1 MRAQTFIRTAAVGL
15 LATAIAVPAFAGDAK
30 SIFELGTA
38 EKPQTSKD
46 FKGAPSKIDTNFGA
60 LEFQGGAYPTKATVD
75 KVYEELDRQ
84 RATQLYLD
92 LFPAL
97 SVHGILKGQVRDL
110 GVRSS
115 SDILVTPTKMNST
128 PLWLTGNTDSI
139 YAWMTLDLKVD
150 GPTVME
156 IPPNVMG
163 PLDDANFRF
172 VVDFGATGPD
182 KGKGGKYLI
191 LPPDYEGDVPD
202 GYFVARSPTYL
213 NWALLRANTDIIGTG
228 DKAFDYYKK
237 NLKIYPLKTGPRKGN
252 YIDAGHMPVNTLVP
266 EDWRAFKWLH
276 EIISYEP
283 QDVFNIEQ
291 RGKLASLGIEKGKPF
306 NPDARMKKILDAAAK
321 QAVAMARVITFASRD
336 PDVRFY
342 PGTDLSW
349 ETPFIGGNSEFKK
362 NGYRN
367 LDARTLFHYN
377 AIVITP
383 AMAAPMPE
391 GRGSKY
397 TSTYFDENEEYLDG
411 GRTYKMTVPPNVPVR
426 EFWSVTVYDPITR
439 SQLQTSQEFPSI
451 SSQNNPPA
459 NADGSVDIYFGPKK
473 PKGVSEENWIQT
485 VKGKGFFPFYRIY
498 GPLKAFNDKTWKPLN
513 IEPMK

>member
-1 MRAQTFIRTAAVGL
+1 MKTQQIIKAAAVGL
-15 LATAIAVPAFAGDAK
+15 LATAIAVPAFAADGK
-30 SIFELGTA
+30 SIFELGAA

-46 FKGAPSKIDTNFGA
+46 FKGAPSKIDTNFGT

-139 YAWMTLDLKVD
+139 YAWMTLDLKAD

-156 IPPNVMG
+156 IPPNLMG

-202 GYFVARSPTYL
+202 GYFVARSPTYR
-213 NWALLRANTDIIGTG
+213 NWALLRGNTDVIGTG

-237 NLKIYPLKTGPRKGN
+237 NLKIYPLKSGPRKGN
-252 YIDAGHMPVNTLVP
+252 YIDAGHMPTNTLVP
-266 EDWRAFKWLH
+266 EDWRAFEWLH

-306 NPDARMKKILDAAAK
+306 NPDARMKKILDEAAK

-336 PDVRFY
+336 PDVRLY

-349 ETPFIGGNSEFKK
+349 ETPFIGGSSEFTK

-383 AMAAPMPE
+383 AMAAPIFLGKNKQSARESLITFME
-391 GRGSKY
+391 GEVAAVRWKQWRIYPKQFIASAGNPS
-397 TSTYFDENEEYLDG
+397 LMGVG
-411 GRTYKMTVPPNVPVR
+411 GYRAEGMGY
-426 EFWSVTVYDPITR
+426 
-439 SQLQTSQEFPSI
+439 PSI
-451 SSQNNPPA
+451 YNIARDPREQWNQVAVSAFVLGPYMKIVGEYQKSLEKYPNPPA
-459 NADGSVDIYFGPKK
+459 FSMTKFAK
-473 PKGVSEENWIQT
+473 
-485 VKGKGFFPFYRIY
+485 
-498 GPLKAFNDKTWKPLN
+498 
-513 IEPMK
+513 

>member
-1 MRAQTFIRTAAVGL
+1 MKMKSLTTLAVTGL
-15 LATAIAVPAFAGDAK
+15 MATSLFGPAYADQEK
-30 SIFELGTA
+30 SIFELGA
-38 EKPQTSKD
+38 SEKKQTSKS
-46 FKGAPSKIDTNFGA
+46 FKGAPAKIKTNFGT
-60 LEFQGGAYPTKATVD
+60 LKFEGGAYPTPETVK

-115 SDILVTPTKMNST
+115 SDILITPTKMNST

-139 YAWMTLDLKVD
+139 YAWMTLDLKAD

-156 IPPNVMG
+156 IPPNLMG

-191 LPPDYEGDVPD
+191 LPPDYKGDVPK
-202 GYFVARSPTYL
+202 GYFVVRSPTYR
-213 NWALLRANTDIIGTG
+213 NWALLRGNTDVIGTG
-228 DKAFDYYKK
+228 DEAFDYYKK
-237 NLKIYPLKTGPRKGN
+237 NLKIYPLKSGPRKGN
-252 YIDAGHMPVNTLVP
+252 YIDAGHMPTNTLVP

-306 NPDARMKKILDAAAK
+306 NPDARMKKILDEAAK

-349 ETPFIGGNSEFKK
+349 ETPFIGGSSEFVK
-362 NGYRN
+362 NGNRN

-383 AMAAPMPE
+383 AMAAKMPE

-397 TSTYFDENEEYLDG
+397 SSTYLDKNENYLDG
-411 GRTYKMTVPPNVPVR
+411 GKAYKMKVPANVPVR

-439 SQLQTSQEFPSI
+439 SQLQNSQPFPSI
-451 SSQNNPPA
+451 SSQQKPPA
-459 NADGSVDIYFGPKK
+459 NADGSVDIYFAPKK
-473 PKGVSEENWIQT
+473 PKGVDERNWIQT
-485 VKGKGFFPFYRIY
+485 IPGKGFFPFYRFY

>member
-1 MRAQTFIRTAAVGL
+1 MKVKKFTTILALGL
-15 LATAIAVPAFAGDAK
+15 CATAISVPALGGDGK

-46 FKGAPSKIDTNFGA
+46 FKGAPSKIDTNFGT
-60 LEFQGGAYPTKATVD
+60 LQFQGGAYPTKATVD

-97 SVHGILKGQVRDL
+97 SVHSILKGQVRDL

-115 SDILVTPTKMNST
+115 SDILVTPEKMNST

-139 YAWMTLDLKVD
+139 YAWMTLDLKAD

-213 NWALLRANTDIIGTG
+213 NWALLRANTDIVGKG
-228 DKAFDYYKK
+228 QKAFDYYKN
-237 NLKIYPLKTGPRKGN
+237 NLKIYPLKTGPREGR
-252 YIDAGHMPVNTLVP
+252 YIDAGHMPTNTLVP

-276 EIISYEP
+276 EIVSYEP
-283 QDVFNIEQ
+283 ADVFDIET
-291 RGKLASLGIEKGKPF
+291 RGRLASIGIEKGKPF
-306 NPDARMKKILDAAAK
+306 NPDDRMRGILDEAAR

-336 PDVRFY
+336 PGAQLY
-342 PGTDLSW
+342 PGTNLSW
-349 ETPFIGGNSEFKK
+349 ETPFIGGSSEFMKD
-362 NGYRN
+362 GHRN

-383 AMAAPMPE
+383 AMAAKMPE
-391 GRGSKY
+391 GKGSKY
-397 TSTYFDENEEYLDG
+397 TSTYLDSDDNYLDG
-411 GRTYKMTVPPNVPVR
+411 SKTYKMIVPPNVPVR

-439 SQLQTSQEFPSI
+439 SQLQTSQPFPSI
-451 SSQNNPPA
+451 SSQSNPPD
-459 NADGSVDIYFGPKK
+459 NADGSVDIYFAPKK
-473 PKGVSEENWIQT
+473 PKGVDDGNWIQT
-485 VKGKGFFPFYRIY
+485 VPGKGFFPFYRIY
-498 GPLKAFNDKTWKPLN
+498 GPLKAFTDKTWKPN
-513 IEPMK
+513 QIELVK

>member
-1 MRAQTFIRTAAVGL
+1 
-15 LATAIAVPAFAGDAK
+15 
-30 SIFELGTA
+30 
-38 EKPQTSKD
+38 
-46 FKGAPSKIDTNFGA
+46 
-60 LEFQGGAYPTKATVD
+60 
-75 KVYEELDRQ
+75 
-84 RATQLYLD
+84 
-92 LFPAL
+92 
-97 SVHGILKGQVRDL
+97 
-110 GVRSS
+110 
-115 SDILVTPTKMNST
+115 
-128 PLWLTGNTDSI
+128 
-139 YAWMTLDLKVD
+139 
-150 GPTVME
+150 
-156 IPPNVMG
+156 MG

-191 LPPDYEGDVPD
+191 CCCMMKVTYPMAILLLGRQRIAT
-202 GYFVARSPTYL
+202 GRCCVATPTSL
-213 NWALLRANTDIIGTG
+213 APATKPSTTTRRITD
-228 DKAFDYYKK
+228 
-237 NLKIYPLKTGPRKGN
+237 PLKSGPRKGN
-252 YIDAGHMPVNTLVP
+252 YIDAGHMPTNTLVP

-306 NPDARMKKILDAAAK
+306 NPDARMKKILDEAAK

-336 PDVRFY
+336 PDVRLY

-349 ETPFIGGNSEFKK
+349 ETPFIGGSSEFTK

-397 TSTYFDENEEYLDG
+397 TSTYMDENEDYLDG

-439 SQLQTSQEFPSI
+439 SQLQNSQDFPSI

-459 NADGSVDIYFGPKK
+459 NADGSGWTSTSVPRSQKAYPKRTGYK
-473 PKGVSEENWIQT
+473 PYQVRASSRSIASMVRSTLSMIRRGSH
-485 VKGKGFFPFYRIY
+485 
-498 GPLKAFNDKTWKPLN
+498 
-513 IEPMK
+513 